1 MPLAGRKDFVS
12 DFCGLFRVSEKMSAK
27 VRKKKRIVAQW
38 IDYQCKDDQISK
50 LDFLDFLEFLEFVFS
65 TFSKFSKDSNL
76 LL

>member
-1 MPLAGRKDFVS
+1 MCLQ
-12 DFCGLFRVSEKMSAK
+12 K
-27 VRKKKRIVAQW
+27 VRRKKRVIAQW
-38 IDYQCKDDQISK
+38 IDYQYRDDQISK